1 MNIIE
6 DDEKFDAMQEA
17 LLREIVRSIRT
28 GLGEIGIEPDK
39 AFEATEKITFG
50 IAALIDG
57 SRPVMI
63 DGKKVEPFLTFKQG
77 EDCFITCAGSSM
89 HEMAFNVAL
98 EVCGD
103 IDEANGLVE

>member
-6 DDEKFDAMQEA
+6 DDEQFDAMQET
-17 LLREIVRSIRT
+17 LLREIVRAIRM
-28 GLGEIGIEPDK
+28 GLGDIGIEPEK

-63 DGKKVEPFLTFKQG
+63 DGNKVEPFLTFKQD
-77 EDCFITCAGSSM
+77 EDSLISCGGSSL

>member
-6 DDEKFDAMQEA
+6 DYEQFDAMQEA

-28 GLGEIGIEPDK
+28 GLGEIGIDPDK
-39 AFEATEKITFG
+39 AFEATEKISFA

-57 SRPVMI
+57 STAVMI
-63 DGKKVEPFLTFKQG
+63 DGKRVEPFLTFKQD
-77 EDCFITCAGSSM
+77 EDCLISGGGSSM